1 MYINASLTKFD
12 GYSNVY
18 IINDMATKQ
27 QIFEKIGVLLE
38 DINDQMQALGTG
50 VEGDTLKT
58 DLFEATVNY
67 FAAHVGVYNKL
78 LKEELKQPAETGTAE
93 QHIADTVAVPADD
106 EIIAEDGKGTTTE
119 ELDDPG
125 VDDGVRESD
134 EVTEEPADEE
144 SAIIFTPESQSND
157 VEDEPLETAEPV
169 EEIVDQDPADE
180 PVEDTKEMKEDSS
193 ADQGEQPDEA
203 DPKAAQGNGDE
214 QESAPAASV
223 PVADDVKDEPVQPD
237 TGQPAPDDQRDAN
250 EATHEVTIEEKT
262 FAATEADL
270 PAPAEEKPQ
279 RPLSINEIMSAQRKA
294 GSNPVLGMQRGDGA
308 KITDLKSAIS
318 LNDKLLFIKD
328 LFNGYSLAYSEAI
341 ELLNRYDDFASAET
355 FLQTNYAQK
364 NNWAEKPATVDK
376 LYAVM
381 RKRFGN

>member
-1 MYINASLTKFD
+1 M
-12 GYSNVY
+12 Y

-50 VEGDTLKT
+50 AEGDTLKT

-78 LKEELKQPAETGTAE
+78 LKEELKQSPETETAE
-93 QHIADTVAVPADD
+93 RGIADAAVFPADD
-106 EIIAEDGKGTTTE
+106 ETISGDGKEATTE
-119 ELDDPG
+119 EQVDPG
-125 VDDGVRESD
+125 ADDGIRESD
-134 EVTEEPADEE
+134 EATEEPADEE
-144 SAIIFTPESQSND
+144 NEIIFTPESQSNE
-157 VEDEPLETAEPV
+157 VEDEPDEPLEAAEPV

-180 PVEDTKEMKEDSS
+180 PVEDTAETKEDSPEETVS
-193 ADQGEQPDEA
+193 AEQEEDQPDDAES
-203 DPKAAQGNGDE
+203 AATQGYSDE

-223 PVADDVKDEPVQPD
+223 PVADDAEDEPVQPEA
-237 TGQPAPDDQRDAN
+237 GQPIADDQRDAN
-250 EATHEVTIEEKT
+250 EATQEVTIEEKT

-270 PAPAEEKPQ
+270 PAPVEEKPQ

-341 ELLNRYDDFASAET
+341 ELLNRYDDFASAEA